1 MGGTP
6 TTKTNTMKTI
16 YNWIRRPLVLVL
28 LVILIIFLFQKL
40 SIFSGIGNWFKAK
53 PVLIDNTPLVIKE
66 VKAIAELN
74 TATMYQELVVD
85 STAISSSPTP
95 VMINPFS
102 MIPRPVIMKKEIVL
116 IIKGRVTAGIN
127 LKNLTEKEV
136 FVKDDS
142 VSIAMPAAT
151 ITDVFINPSGIET
164 FYESGTWNNEE
175 VTIVKQ
181 SAKRKLLAEADR
193 QQLLQKADAKAKA
206 VIEQFLR
213 AAQFKKINIY

>member
-1 MGGTP
+1 
-6 TTKTNTMKTI
+6 MKTI
-16 YNWIRRPLVLVL
+16 YNWIRRPLILVL
-28 LVILIIFLFQKL
+28 LVLIILFIFQKL

-116 IIKGRVTAGIN
+116 IVKGRVTAGIS
-127 LKNLTEKEV
+127 LKNLSEKEV

-142 VSIAMPAAT
+142 VSITIPPAT

-164 FYESGTWNNEE
+164 FYESGTWSNEE
-175 VTIVKQ
+175 VVLVKE
-181 SAKRKLLAEADR
+181 SAKRKLIAEAER

-206 VIEQFLR
+206 VIEQFLK
-213 AAQFKKINIY
+213 AAQFKKINIH

>member
-1 MGGTP
+1 
-6 TTKTNTMKTI
+6 MKTI
-16 YNWIRRPLVLVL
+16 YNWIRRPLILVL
-28 LVILIIFLFQKL
+28 LVLIILFIFQKL

-85 STAISSSPTP
+85 STAISSSPSP

-116 IIKGRVTAGIN
+116 IVKGRVTAGIS
-127 LKNLTEKEV
+127 LKNLSEKEV

-142 VSIAMPAAT
+142 VSITIPPAT

-164 FYESGTWNNEE
+164 FYESGTWSNEE
-175 VTIVKQ
+175 VVLVKE
-181 SAKRKLLAEADR
+181 SAKRKLIAEAER

-206 VIEQFLR
+206 VIEQFLK
-213 AAQFKKINIY
+213 AAQFKKINIH